1 MVFLD
6 TNMVLFFGRFHP
18 LLVHLPIGFIVLAVI
33 FELIGW
39 RKKADLHVAVSY
51 ALLAGAAFGV
61 MAIVLGLMLA
71 SEGGYNEFALNTHK
85 WTGIATTLLAFT
97 AYFLKINLG
106 KTAWT
111 RKVYPVALAL
121 SLVLLSVAGHYGGNL
136 THGSDYLWEH
146 APNSIRALAGLQ
158 PARERITL
166 LDSALVYEDVVHH
179 IFEAKCNVCHNKDKQ
194 KGGLLLVDPE
204 RIVLGGENGPVI
216 VPGDAS
222 ESELF
227 RRVTL
232 DPGHDDFMPTEG
244 RTPLTKEETAL
255 LEWWISEGA
264 PFDKKVID
272 LTRSERVNGYLREV
286 GIGRKKSFLA
296 SLDLPPVEQ
305 KVYDSIVAKGFRT
318 KTIANNST
326 WLEVGYSAYNQAALD
341 EEKLRTLAGAGEHI
355 TWLTLSGT
363 AMQDQWLAYVG
374 QLTNLTRLRIDRTP
388 ITDAG
393 IKHLVSLKN
402 LEYLN
407 VYGTQ
412 LTDAAVEDLRQLSGL
427 KKLYIWQTDI
437 TDEGVAG
444 IADSLPALEVVY
456 RYPQ

>member
-1 MVFLD
+1 MVFLE
-6 TNMVLFFGRFHP
+6 TNIVLFFGRFHP

-33 FELIGW
+33 FELITW
-39 RKKADLHVAVSY
+39 RKKVDLHTAVAY
-51 ALLAGAAFGV
+51 ALLVGAAFGV
-61 MAIVLGLMLA
+61 IAIVLGFMLA

-85 WTGIATTLLAFT
+85 WTGITTTMLAFA

-111 RKVYPVALAL
+111 RKVYLVALVLA
-121 SLVLLSVAGHYGGNL
+121 LVLLSIAGHYGGNL
-136 THGSDYLWEH
+136 THGSDYLLEH

-158 PARERITL
+158 PARERITV
-166 LDSALVYEDVVHH
+166 LDSALVYEDVIHH

-194 KGGLLLVDPE
+194 KGELLLNVPSG
-204 RIVLGGENGPVI
+204 IMKGGENGPVI
-216 VPGDAS
+216 VPGEAS

-232 DPGHDDFMPTEG
+232 DPNHEDFMPTEG

-255 LEWWISEGA
+255 LEWWILEGA
-264 PFDKKVID
+264 PFDKKIID
-272 LTRSERVNGYLREV
+272 LTRSERINGYLREV
-286 GIGRKKSFLA
+286 GIGKKKSFLA
-296 SLDLPPVEQ
+296 SLDLPPVER
-305 KVYDSIVAKGFRT
+305 KMYDSIVAKGFRT

-326 WLEVGYSAYNQAALD
+326 WLEVGYSAYNKDALN
-341 EEKLRTLAGAGEHI
+341 EEKLRTLAGVSENI

-363 AMQDQWLAYVG
+363 ALQDQWLAHVG
-374 QLTNLTRLRIDRTP
+374 QLTNLTRLRIDQTP

-427 KKLYIWQTDI
+427 KKLYIWQTNI
-437 TDEGVAG
+437 TDEGVAD

>member
-1 MVFLD
+1 MVFLE

-18 LLVHLPIGFIVLAVI
+18 LLVHLPIGFIILAVI
-33 FELIGW
+33 FELIAW
-39 RKKADLHVAVSY
+39 RKKVDLHLAAAY

-61 MAIVLGLMLA
+61 MAAALGFMLA
-71 SEGGYNEFALNTHK
+71 SEGGYNEWALNTHK
-85 WTGIATTLLAFT
+85 WTGISTTLLAGA
-97 AYFLKINLG
+97 AYFLKINLS
-106 KTAWT
+106 KAVWA

-121 SLVLLSVAGHYGGNL
+121 TFILLSLAGHYGGNL

-194 KGGLLLVDPE
+194 KGGLLLNTPSS
-204 RIVLGGENGPVI
+204 IMKGGENGPVI
-216 VPGDAS
+216 MPGEAS

-232 DPGHDDFMPTEG
+232 DPAHEDFMPTEG

-255 LEWWISEGA
+255 LEWWILEGA

-272 LTRSERVNGYLREV
+272 LSRSERVNGYLKAV
-286 GIGRKKSFLA
+286 GIGEEKSFLA
-296 SLDLPPVEQ
+296 SLDLAAVKRE
-305 KVYDSIVAKGFRT
+305 VLDSLMAAGFRV
-318 KTIANNST
+318 KTIANHST
-326 WLEVGYSAYNQAALD
+326 WLEVGYAAHHKDAMD
-341 EEKLRTLAGAGEHI
+341 EEKLRVLAGASENI

-363 AMQDQWLAYVG
+363 ALQDHWLTYVG
-374 QLTNLTRLRIDRTP
+374 QFPHLTRLRIDQTP
-388 ITDAG
+388 VTDAG

-412 LTDAAVEDLRQLSGL
+412 LTDAAVEDLCQLSGL
-427 KKLYIWQTDI
+427 KKLYLWQTGITEAGVARI
-437 TDEGVAG
+437 TDA
-444 IADSLPALEVVY
+444 LPTVKVVY
-456 RYPQ
+456 QHPR